1 MGIRGALPTRL
12 NDDTES
18 VEETELVLVH
28 IVFFTLKDTSETA
41 CQTLV
46 KSGKQYLSGHPG
58 EVFFAIGTLNPE
70 LNRPVNDRDFQ
81 VALHV
86 VFATKADHD
95 AYQLDPRHLKFIE
108 ENKPNWEKVRVFDSD
123 CS

>member
-1 MGIRGALPTRL
+1 MLA
-12 NDDTES
+12 
-18 VEETELVLVH
+18 H
-28 IVFFTLKDTSETA
+28 IVFFTLKDGSENA
-41 CQTLV
+41 CQRLV
-46 KSGKQYLSGHPG
+46 ASGKEYLAGHPG

-70 LNRPVNDRDFQ
+70 LSRPVNDRDFH

-95 AYQLDPRHLKFIE
+95 AYQLDERHLKFIE

-123 CS
+123 C